1 MGAFE
6 LQDTPIL
13 ADRPDR
19 SAGRSGAGPAGPTD
33 PTGPVGPFIT
43 EDHRKVKDESIIT
56 HKVYDSCR
64 RQNCLTSRELGP
76 ARNACFHQEGETEH
90 GHDHHHSGSIIE
102 PPQGAVSVTMD
113 KVTISRIKVVDKQPS
128 PFRNGYWDIDIR
140 YVFEYRLTFRDAG
153 GCILDKVPATSIFN
167 MKATLFGSVGADLVI
182 GTDLYKGAGET
193 FAAAPF
199 IWVEAKAV
207 GLDAKLCHHHGHSH
221 DEVHITIG
229 LFSILKLFRL
239 VHLNVQ
245 SKGFTIPDECQ
256 DQGDI
261 NPCEY
266 FADLDF
272 PMDIFA
278 PPQRKEFVSGV
289 SENIARGILK

>member
-6 LQDTPIL
+6 LHEHDNPVL
-13 ADRPDR
+13 AEKMTDVEKPGAPGAEDRR
-19 SAGRSGAGPAGPTD
+19 R
-33 PTGPVGPFIT
+33 
-43 EDHRKVKDESIIT
+43 VKDECVIAY
-56 HKVYDSCR
+56 KVYDSCR
-64 RQNCLTSRELGP
+64 RQNCLTPRELGP
-76 ARNACFHQEGETEH
+76 ARAAGGCAVGGADHGEGDVIRPPCNA
-90 GHDHHHSGSIIE
+90 
-102 PPQGAVSVTMD
+102 ASVTMD
-113 KVTISRIKVVDKQPS
+113 KVRIKRIHVVDKQPS
-128 PFRNGYWDIDIR
+128 PFRAGFWDVDIK
-140 YVFEYRLTFRDAG
+140 YVFEYRLTFRETG
-153 GCILDKVPATSIFN
+153 GGVIDQVEATSIFN
-167 MKATLFGSVGADLVI
+167 MKSTLFGSVGADLVI

-207 GLDAKLCHHHGHSH
+207 GLDAKLYHHHGHGH
-221 DEVHITIG
+221 HGEVHVTLG

-245 SKGFTIPDECQ
+245 SKGFCVPNECQ

-266 FADLDF
+266 FQDLDF

-278 PPQRKEFVSGV
+278 PPLRKGPGE
-289 SENIARGILK
+289 K

>member
-6 LQDTPIL
+6 LHDTPQL
-13 ADRPDR
+13 AERP
-19 SAGRSGAGPAGPTD
+19 AEKKVEMPGV
-33 PTGPVGPFIT
+33 PVEFAAA
-43 EDHRKVKDESIIT
+43 EDKRRIKDECVIA

-64 RQNCLTSRELGP
+64 RQNCLTPKELGP
-76 ARNACFHQEGETEH
+76 ARAAGLAMVGETELNE
-90 GHDHHHSGSIIE
+90 GDVIQ
-102 PPQGAVSVTMD
+102 PMCGAASVTME
-113 KVTISRIKVVDKQPS
+113 KVKIKKIHVVDKQPS
-128 PFRNGYWDIDIR
+128 PFRAGYWDVDIK
-140 YVFEYRLTFRDAG
+140 YVFEYRLIFRETG
-153 GCILDKVPATSIFN
+153 GKILDCIDATSVFN
-167 MKATLFGSVGADLVI
+167 MKAALFGSVGADLVI
-182 GTDLYKGAGET
+182 GTDLYKGSGET

-207 GLDAKLCHHHGHSH
+207 GLDAKIYRHHGHH
-221 DEVHITIG
+221 EVHVTIG

-245 SKGFTIPDECQ
+245 SKGFCIPNECH

-266 FADLDF
+266 FAELDF

-278 PPQRKEFVSGV
+278 PPQRKEFATGI
-289 SENIARGILK
+289 SENIPKGLGLA